1 MWRCVMQLLYARCAG
16 LDVHTRQVV
25 ACVRTVVNHTLTYQR
40 LTVPTT
46 SRGLLALADWLAV
59 HEVTHVAM
67 EATGV
72 YWKPVWHLL
81 EGAFA
86 LTLANAQHVRNV
98 PGRKSDAND
107 AQWLADL
114 LAVGVLRA
122 SFVPPPPVQELRDL
136 TRTRK
141 QLVREIGRHTQRLQ
155 KILEDANIK
164 LAETI
169 SDIRGHSGRASLRAL
184 IAGET
189 DPERLATLTRGLKA
203 SHGQLVDALHGRITA
218 HHRFMLRLHLEQIE
232 AIEMGVARLEQHL
245 EEALAPFRAA
255 RSLLNTMPGISD
267 TVAAVILAEV
277 GDIVQ
282 PFPTAAHLVSWA
294 GLAPR
299 LDETAGKK
307 RSTRT
312 RPSAPWLKTTLVQA
326 AWSAARTKN
335 SYFHAQFARLKS
347 RRGPKRAILAV
358 AASMLT
364 ATYYMLRNGV
374 EFQDL
379 GPEHFAHHDKDQLTK
394 RLLRRLRDLGVHV
407 EIKAA

>member
-1 MWRCVMQLLYARCAG
+1 MQLLYARCAG
-16 LDVHTRQVV
+16 LDVHARQVV
-25 ACVRTVVNHTLTYQR
+25 ACARIVVDHTVRYQR

-46 SRGLLALADWLAV
+46 TRGLLELADWLAS

-81 EGAFA
+81 EGQIE
-86 LTLANAQHVRNV
+86 LTLANAQHVKNV
-98 PGRKSDAND
+98 PGRKSDVHD

-114 LAVGVLRA
+114 LAVGLIRG
-122 SFVPPPPVQELRDL
+122 SFVPPRPIQDLRDL

-164 LAETI
+164 LTETI
-169 SDIRGHSGRASLRAL
+169 SDIRGQSGRAVLHAL

-189 DPERLATLTRGLKA
+189 DPERLVALTRGLKA
-203 SHGQLVDALHGRITA
+203 SHGQLVDAVTGRVTA
-218 HHRFMLRLHLEQIE
+218 HHRFMLQLHVDQIE
-232 AIEMGVARLEQHL
+232 AIEAGLATLEQRL
-245 EEALAPFRAA
+245 TEALRPFRAA
-255 RSLLNTMPGISD
+255 VDLLKTIPGISD
-267 TVAAVILAEV
+267 TVAAVLLAEV
-277 GDIVQ
+277 GDNIG
-282 PFPTAAHLVSWA
+282 PFPTAGHLVSWA
-294 GLAPR
+294 GFAPR
-299 LDETAGKK
+299 LDESAGKR

-326 AWSAARTKN
+326 AWGAARTQD

-347 RRGPKRAILAV
+347 RRGPKKAIMAV

-364 ATYYMLRNGV
+364 AIYYMLRDGT

-379 GPEHFAHHDKDQLTK
+379 GAQHFVHHDKDQIAK
-394 RLLRRLRDLGVHV
+394 RLLHRLRDLGVEV
-407 EIKAA
+407 EIKNAA